1 MAQMRTDSGPST
13 AWLAVIIAA
22 LVMAVAAVGYA
33 AFSQI
38 DAPSGGGILRLASP
52 RLPMTPPKLPD
63 APRLPQGQAG

>member
-1 MAQMRTDSGPST
+1 MAQTYTVGGPST

-22 LVMAVAAVGYA
+22 LVMAVAGVGYM

-38 DAPSGGGILRLASP
+38 GAPSGAGVLRLASP

-63 APRLPQGQAG
+63 APRPLGDAR